1 MPYGAGMDRATLDFY
16 EQRAAE
22 WAAHL
27 PHDHS
32 PRLDPFLDRLPP
44 GASILEM
51 GCGDGRD
58 AAWMSAR
65 GFDVHP
71 SDGTPAM
78 ARLASERLGREV
90 PVMDFAD
97 LDAVGAFDAVWCQ
110 ASLLHLAEAELAP
123 VLTRIHRALK
133 PGGWHWASYKDG
145 TGGGRDEAGRFFS
158 YVPVDRLEA
167 AYHSAGDWSELTIAT
182 RQGES
187 FFRGPT
193 MWHEVLARK

>member
-1 MPYGAGMDRATLDFY
+1 MDGQTREFY

-27 PHDHS
+27 PHAHS
-32 PRLDPFLDRLPP
+32 PRLDPFLDRLAP
-44 GASILEM
+44 GATILEM

-58 AAWMSAR
+58 AERMIAR

-78 ARLASERLGREV
+78 ARLASARLGREV
-90 PVMDFAD
+90 PVMDFAE
-97 LDAVGAFDAVWCQ
+97 LDACEAFDAIWCQ
-110 ASLLHLAEAELAP
+110 ASLLHLAEHELAP
-123 VLTRIHRALK
+123 VLMRIHRALK

-145 TGGGRDEAGRFFS
+145 IGGARDEAGRFFS
-158 YVPVDRLEA
+158 YLPKDRLEA
-167 AYHSAGDWSELTIAT
+167 AYRSAGAWSEVTIET
-182 RQGES
+182 KQGDS

-193 MWHEVLARK
+193 LWHDVLVRR